1 MVYKGCVFLVPDY
14 WSIRFFDPQDEAFA
28 WKYMNVRRGV
38 FVDVG
43 AHVGKYTVIMA
54 RKLKGAGMVLAFE
67 PHPVN
72 FKYLLVNLRLNGL
85 SNVLPFNMA
94 CYSSDRCLD
103 LYVSQDS
110 GLHSLILPRSERKIK
125 VKACTIDAMVEKL
138 HLEDIRLIK
147 VDVEGA
153 EIEVIK
159 GCLQTI
165 NKFSPTLMVEVR
177 FSNVAEFSRLM
188 SQLNYK
194 MKVLSVGPDV
204 IYVISFPG
212 L

>member
-1 MVYKGCVFLVPDY
+1 MVYKGCVFIVPDY

-28 WKYMNVRRGV
+28 WKYMNVREGV

-194 MKVLSVGPDV
+194 MEVLSVGPDV

>member
-1 MVYKGCVFLVPDY
+1 VVYKGCVFLVPDY

-28 WKYMNVRRGV
+28 WKYMNVREGV

-54 RKLKGAGMVLAFE
+54 RKLKRARMVLAFE

-159 GCLQTI
+159 GCLH
-165 NKFSPTLMVEVR
+165 N
-177 FSNVAEFSRLM
+177 
-188 SQLNYK
+188 
-194 MKVLSVGPDV
+194 
-204 IYVISFPG
+204 
-212 L
+212 